1 MKQEMNPLNT
11 DGQTSKEHDSGG
23 LDMTMH
29 NTGSERK
36 GMSEMEAL
44 PDKASMSDKAVVPDK
59 AAMLHDIEVIR
70 QAVNRSQNLLRRIP
84 LMSGL
89 RPVMLLSG
97 VLLLLFCGGKYL
109 LAVLYGDM
117 APAYLHTLLNVLL
130 IAGGVVAIVMKITGM
145 LRLARQDDAS
155 IDFAGLIRELYNRPF
170 ALLAG
175 TAGFLA
181 VGLPVWLSYVGHSP
195 FILPV
200 FGMVMGIMMMGII
213 AIFDMREMIVGAA
226 WLIVCGY
233 VLLWFMGSINLWLA
247 MALEFSVPMLLMW
260 AFTKRSDP
268 KVAAKG
274 TGKAGGRT

>member
-11 DGQTSKEHDSGG
+11 DGQTPNGHDPGG
-23 LDMTMH
+23 LDMTRN
-29 NTGSERK
+29 NTGSEHER
-36 GMSEMEAL
+36 MSEMTAL
-44 PDKASMSDKAVVPDK
+44 PDK

-109 LAVLYGDM
+109 LEVLYGGM

-130 IAGGVVAIVMKITGM
+130 IAGGVVAVVMKLTGM

-155 IDFAGLIRELYNRPF
+155 IDFADLMRELYNRPF

-181 VGLPVWLSYVGHSP
+181 VGLPVWLSYVDHSP
-195 FILPV
+195 FIIPV

-213 AIFDMREMIVGAA
+213 AIFDMREMIVGAS

-233 VLLWFMGSINLWLA
+233 VLLWFMGTLNLWLA

-260 AFTKRSDP
+260 VFTKQPTPS
-268 KVAAKG
+268 AAVKG
-274 TGKAGGRT
+274 AGKAGGRA